1 MNNYR
6 FSASIFVPLQSI
18 QKIDKVMNRKKFL
31 TAVLTAVFTVS
42 TLLTH
47 ASQAITPLWLRDVQ
61 VSPDGSQVLF
71 CYKGDIYKVSTNG
84 GTAVQLTTQDS
95 YECSP
100 VWSVDGKQIAFSSD
114 RHGNLDIFVMSAEGG
129 SATRLT
135 YHSAPEVPQAFTPDG
150 KWVMF
155 GAQIQ
160 DPATSVMFPSGRLTE
175 LYKVPVKGGRT
186 LQVLGTPVEML
197 SFASDGKSFFYQDR
211 KGGED
216 EWRKHHTS
224 SITRDIW
231 YYDAQS
237 GQHTN
242 ITDRPGEDRNPVVS
256 ADGKTLYYLSEDE
269 GGNMNVYSCQ
279 WQGIK
284 APSPK
289 PPISMRNVTSFET
302 HPVRFLSI
310 AKNGLLCYTYN
321 GEIYT
326 QKSGAQPQKL
336 NITLTRDDEP
346 AIANLSFTSG
356 ARQPVVSKDGKQ
368 VAFVVR
374 GEVFVTSTEYATTRR
389 ISQTAGAEADVDF
402 APDGRT
408 IVYASER
415 NGNWQLYT
423 ASIVRDEDLNFA
435 NATLIKEESVF
446 PELPALKLEGKIDFS
461 QVERRYPKYS
471 PDGKKLAFIE
481 DRIKLKVVDLKTK
494 KVTQVTD
501 GSYWYDQ
508 DGGFDF
514 EWSPDGKWFVLSYI
528 ANKRD
533 PYTDQGIVSAE
544 GGEIHPIT
552 QSGYMSE
559 NPRWVMDGKAILFE
573 SERYGMRSHASWGS
587 QSDVFLAFLTQ
598 DAYDRYRLS
607 AEDYALLKEL
617 EKKNE
622 KKDSKKEEGKGK
634 KGDKKN
640 DKKDYKKADKD
651 SIKAVKIEFE
661 GLEDRIVRLTP
672 NSSRLGDAIVSKDG
686 ESLYYFSA
694 FEGKPDLWKMDLR
707 KHETKLLS
715 KGGSGYLQMDNDG
728 NLYSLGS
735 SMMKIEKGDKTT
747 PITFN
752 AQMKLDLAGE
762 REYMLRH
769 VAKQINKKIFRKDYN
784 GCNWELMLQNY
795 ARFMPHIANNYD
807 FAELLSELLGELN
820 VSHTGGRFSPSSRG
834 DDTAQL
840 GLLYDMTEATEG
852 LKITAVLEGGP
863 FCKANSKVKVGDVI
877 TAINGEPLGKDTDLA
892 QLLNQCKG
900 KKTLV
905 SLKGSTG
912 TWDEVILPISR
923 SEQSDLLYK
932 RWIKS
937 RAAEVERLSN
947 GRLGYVHIEGMN
959 DASFRDIYSDIL
971 GKYNLKEGI
980 VIDTRYNGG
989 GRLHED
995 IEILFSGKKYFTQV
1009 IRGREACDMPSRR
1022 YNHPSIMLQ
1031 AEGNYSNAH
1040 GTPWVYSHQKIGKL
1054 VGAPVPG
1061 TMSSVNWE
1069 TLQDPTL
1076 VFGVPVVGY
1085 QLPDGSYLE
1094 NTQLEPDVYILNRP
1108 ETVVTGT
1115 DLQLEAAVR
1124 ELLKEL

>member
-1 MNNYR
+1 MKTR
-6 FSASIFVPLQSI
+6 QFLAAALIAISAG
-18 QKIDKVMNRKKFL
+18 
-31 TAVLTAVFTVS
+31 S
-42 TLLTH
+42 TLQAN
-47 ASQAITPLWLRDVQ
+47 ASQAFTPLWLRDVQ

-71 CYKGDIYKVSTNG
+71 CYKGDIYKVSSKG
-84 GTAVQLTTQDS
+84 GTAVQLTTQVS
-95 YECSP
+95 YECAP
-100 VWSVDGKQIAFSSD
+100 VWSADGQQIAFASD
-114 RHGNLDIFVMSAEGG
+114 RYGNLDVFVMAADGG
-129 SATRLT
+129 PATRLT
-135 YHSAPEVPQAFTPDG
+135 YQSVAEEPQAFTPDG
-150 KWVMF
+150 QWVVF
-155 GAQIQ
+155 DACIQ
-160 DPATSVMFPSGRLTE
+160 DPAESVMFPTSSLPE

-186 LQVLGTPVEML
+186 LQVLGTPAEMI
-197 SFASDGKSFFYQDR
+197 SFAPDGKSFYYQDR
-211 KGGED
+211 KGYED

-224 SITRDIW
+224 SITRDVW
-231 YYDAQS
+231 FYDAQS

-242 ITDRPGEDRNPVVS
+242 VTAHAGEDRNPVVS
-256 ADGKTLYYLSEDE
+256 ADGKTLYFLSERN
-269 GGNMNVYSCQ
+269 GGSMNVYSCEA
-279 WQGIK
+279 K
-284 APSPK
+284 AGDTKAGEPK
-289 PPISMRNVTSFET
+289 AVTTFKT
-302 HPVRFLSI
+302 HPVRFLSM
-310 AKNGLLCYTYN
+310 ANNGLLCFTYN

-326 QKSGAQPQKL
+326 QKLGAAPQKL
-336 NITLTRDDEP
+336 DISLTRDDEA
-346 AIANLSFTSG
+346 AIADLSFTNE
-356 ARQPVVSKDGKQ
+356 AHQPVVSKDGKQ
-368 VAFVVR
+368 IAFVAR
-374 GEVFVTSTEYATTRR
+374 GEIFVTSTEYATTRR

-423 ASIVRDEDLNFA
+423 ASIVRKEDLNFA

-446 PELPALKLEGKIDFS
+446 PELPALNLLDSKIDFS
-461 QVERRYPKYS
+461 QVERRSPKFS
-471 PDGKKLAFIE
+471 PDGKKIAFIE
-481 DRIKLKVVDLKTK
+481 DRIKLKVVDLKTM

-501 GSYWYDQ
+501 GSKWYDQ

-528 ANKRD
+528 ANRRD

-559 NPRWVMDGKAILFE
+559 SPRWVMDGKAILFQ

-587 QSDVFLAFLTQ
+587 QDDVFLAFLTQ

-622 KKDSKKEEGKGK
+622 KKDEKKDDKKSKK
-634 KGDKKN
+634 
-640 DKKDYKKADKD
+640 KDDKKADAD
-651 SIKAVKIEFE
+651 TVKAVKIEFE
-661 GLEDRIVRLTP
+661 GLENRIVRLTP

-686 ESLYYFSA
+686 ESLYYFAA

-715 KGGSGYLQMDNDG
+715 KGGSGSLQMDKDG
-728 NLYSLGS
+728 NLYSLGN

-747 PITFN
+747 PITYN
-752 AQMKLDLAGE
+752 AQMKLDLAAE

-769 VAKQINKKIFRKDYN
+769 VAKQINKKIFRTDYN
-784 GCNWELMLQNY
+784 GCDWDLMVQNY
-795 ARFMPHIANNYD
+795 ARFLPHIANNYD

-820 VSHTGGRFSPSSRG
+820 VSHTGGRFRPEAKG
-834 DDTAQL
+834 DATAQL
-840 GLLYDMTEATEG
+840 GLLYDLTEATEG
-852 LKITAVLEGGP
+852 IKITDILENGP
-863 FCKANSKVKVGDVI
+863 FSKANSKVKVGDVI
-877 TAINGEPLGKDTDLA
+877 TAINGQPVSKDTDLA
-892 QLLNQCKG
+892 QLLNLCKG

-905 SLKGSTG
+905 SLKGSAG
-912 TWDEVILPISR
+912 AWDEVVLPISR

-932 RWIKS
+932 RWTKS

-959 DASFRDIYSDIL
+959 DASFRDVYSDIL

-980 VIDTRYNGG
+980 VIDTRHNGG

-995 IEILFSGKKYFTQV
+995 IEILFSGHKYFTQV
-1009 IRGREACDMPSRR
+1009 VRGREVCDMPSRR

-1069 TLQDPTL
+1069 RLQDSSL
-1076 VFGVPVVGY
+1076 IFGVPVIGY

-1094 NTQLEPDVYILNRP
+1094 NTQLEPDVLILNRP

-1115 DLQLEAAVR
+1115 DLQLEAAIR
-1124 ELLKEL
+1124 ELLKGL

>member
-1 MNNYR
+1 MKTR
-6 FSASIFVPLQSI
+6 QFLAAALIAISAG
-18 QKIDKVMNRKKFL
+18 
-31 TAVLTAVFTVS
+31 S
-42 TLLTH
+42 TLQAN
-47 ASQAITPLWLRDVQ
+47 ASQAFTPLWLRDVQ

-71 CYKGDIYKVSTNG
+71 CYKGDIYKVSSKG
-84 GTAVQLTTQDS
+84 GTAVQLTTQVS
-95 YECSP
+95 YECAP
-100 VWSVDGKQIAFSSD
+100 VWSADGQQIAFASD
-114 RHGNLDIFVMSAEGG
+114 RYGNLDVFVMAADGG
-129 SATRLT
+129 PATRLT
-135 YHSAPEVPQAFTPDG
+135 YQSVAEEPQAFTPDG
-150 KWVMF
+150 QWVVF
-155 GAQIQ
+155 GACIQ
-160 DPATSVMFPSGRLTE
+160 DPAGSVMFPTSSLPE

-186 LQVLGTPVEML
+186 LQVLGTPAEMI
-197 SFASDGKSFFYQDR
+197 SFAPDGKSFYYQDR
-211 KGGED
+211 KGYED

-224 SITRDIW
+224 SITRDVW
-231 YYDAQS
+231 FYDAQS

-242 ITDRPGEDRNPVVS
+242 VTAHAGEDRNPVVS
-256 ADGKTLYYLSEDE
+256 ADGKTLYFLSERN
-269 GGNMNVYSCQ
+269 GGSMNVYSCEANA
-279 WQGIK
+279 GDTK
-284 APSPK
+284 AGEPK
-289 PPISMRNVTSFET
+289 AVTTFKT
-302 HPVRFLSI
+302 HPVRFLSM
-310 AKNGLLCYTYN
+310 AKDGLLCFTYN

-326 QKSGAQPQKL
+326 QKLGAAPQKL
-336 NITLTRDDEP
+336 AISLTRDDEA
-346 AIANLSFTSG
+346 AIANLSFTNE
-356 ARQPVVSKDGKQ
+356 AHQPVVSKDGKQ
-368 VAFVVR
+368 IAFVAR

-423 ASIVRDEDLNFA
+423 ASIVRKEDLNFA

-446 PELPALKLEGKIDFS
+446 PELPALNLLDSKIDFS
-461 QVERRYPKYS
+461 QVERRSPKYS
-471 PDGKKLAFIE
+471 PDGKKIAFIE
-481 DRIKLKVVDLKTK
+481 DRIKLKVVDLKTM

-501 GSYWYDQ
+501 GSKWYDQ

-528 ANKRD
+528 ANRRD

-559 NPRWVMDGKAILFE
+559 SPRWVMDGKAILFQ

-587 QSDVFLAFLTQ
+587 QDDVFLAFLTQ

-622 KKDSKKEEGKGK
+622 KKDEKKD
-634 KGDKKN
+634 DKKN
-640 DKKDYKKADKD
+640 KKKDDKKADAD
-651 SIKAVKIEFE
+651 TVKAVKIEFE
-661 GLEDRIVRLTP
+661 GLENRIVRLTP

-686 ESLYYFSA
+686 ESLYYFAA

-715 KGGSGYLQMDNDG
+715 KGGSGSLQMDKDG
-728 NLYSLGS
+728 NLYSLGN

-747 PITFN
+747 PITYN
-752 AQMKLDLAGE
+752 AQMKLDLAAE

-769 VAKQINKKIFRKDYN
+769 VAKQINKKIFRTDYN
-784 GCNWELMLQNY
+784 GCDWDLMVQNY
-795 ARFMPHIANNYD
+795 AGFLPHIANNYD

-820 VSHTGGRFSPSSRG
+820 VSHTGGRFRPEAKG
-834 DDTAQL
+834 DATAQL
-840 GLLYDMTEATEG
+840 GLLYDLTEATEG
-852 LKITAVLEGGP
+852 IRITDILENGP
-863 FCKANSKVKVGDVI
+863 FSKANSKVKVGDVI
-877 TAINGEPLGKDTDLA
+877 TAINGQPVSKDTDLA
-892 QLLNQCKG
+892 QLLNLCKG

-905 SLKGSTG
+905 SLKGNAG
-912 TWDEVILPISR
+912 AWDEVVLPISR

-932 RWIKS
+932 RWTKS

-959 DASFRDIYSDIL
+959 DASFRDVYSDIL

-980 VIDTRYNGG
+980 VIDTRHNGG

-995 IEILFSGKKYFTQV
+995 IEILFSGHKYFTQV
-1009 IRGREACDMPSRR
+1009 VRGREVCDMPSRR

-1069 TLQDPTL
+1069 RLQDSSL
-1076 VFGVPVVGY
+1076 IFGVPVIGY

-1094 NTQLEPDVYILNRP
+1094 NTQLEPDVLILNRP

-1115 DLQLEAAVR
+1115 DLQLETAVR
-1124 ELLKEL
+1124 ELLKGL

>member
-1 MNNYR
+1 MKTR
-6 FSASIFVPLQSI
+6 QFLAAALIAISAG
-18 QKIDKVMNRKKFL
+18 
-31 TAVLTAVFTVS
+31 S
-42 TLLTH
+42 TLQAN
-47 ASQAITPLWLRDVQ
+47 ASQAFTPLWLRDVQ

-71 CYKGDIYKVSTNG
+71 CYKGDIYKVSSKG
-84 GTAVQLTTQDS
+84 GTAVQLTTQVS
-95 YECSP
+95 YECAP
-100 VWSVDGKQIAFSSD
+100 VWSADGQQIAFASD
-114 RHGNLDIFVMSAEGG
+114 RYGNLDVFVMAADGG
-129 SATRLT
+129 PATRLT
-135 YHSAPEVPQAFTPDG
+135 YQSVAEEPQAFTPDG
-150 KWVMF
+150 QWVVF
-155 GAQIQ
+155 GACIQ
-160 DPATSVMFPSGRLTE
+160 DPAGSVMFPTSSLPE
-175 LYKVPVKGGRT
+175 LYKVPAKGGRT
-186 LQVLGTPVEML
+186 LQVLGTPAEMI
-197 SFASDGKSFFYQDR
+197 SFAPDGKSFYYQDR
-211 KGGED
+211 KGYED

-224 SITRDIW
+224 SITRDVW
-231 YYDAQS
+231 FYDAQS

-242 ITDRPGEDRNPVVS
+242 VTAHAGEDRNPVVS
-256 ADGKTLYYLSEDE
+256 ADGKTLYFLSERN
-269 GGNMNVYSCQ
+269 GGSMNVYSCEANA
-279 WQGIK
+279 GDTK
-284 APSPK
+284 AGEPK
-289 PPISMRNVTSFET
+289 AVTTFKT
-302 HPVRFLSI
+302 HPVRFLSM
-310 AKNGLLCYTYN
+310 AKDGLLCFTYN

-326 QKSGAQPQKL
+326 QKLGAEPQKL
-336 NITLTRDDEP
+336 AISLTRDDEA
-346 AIANLSFTSG
+346 AIANLSFTNE
-356 ARQPVVSKDGKQ
+356 AHQPVVSKDGKQ
-368 VAFVVR
+368 IAFVTR

-423 ASIVRDEDLNFA
+423 ASIVRKEDLNFA

-446 PELPALKLEGKIDFS
+446 PELPALNLLDSKIDFS
-461 QVERRYPKYS
+461 QVERRSPKYS
-471 PDGKKLAFIE
+471 PDGKKIAFIE
-481 DRIKLKVVDLKTK
+481 DRIKLKVVDLKTM

-501 GSYWYDQ
+501 GSKWYDQ

-514 EWSPDGKWFVLSYI
+514 EWSPDGKWFILIYI
-528 ANKRD
+528 ANRRD

-559 NPRWVMDGKAILFE
+559 SPRWVMDGKAILFQ

-587 QSDVFLAFLTQ
+587 QDDVFLAFLTQ

-622 KKDSKKEEGKGK
+622 KKDEKKD
-634 KGDKKN
+634 DKKN
-640 DKKDYKKADKD
+640 KKKDDKKADAD
-651 SIKAVKIEFE
+651 TVKAVKIEFE
-661 GLEDRIVRLTP
+661 GLENRIVRLTP

-686 ESLYYFSA
+686 ESLYYFAA

-715 KGGSGYLQMDNDG
+715 KGGSGSLQMDKDG
-728 NLYSLGS
+728 NLYSLGN

-747 PITFN
+747 PITYN
-752 AQMKLDLAGE
+752 AQMKLDLAAE

-769 VAKQINKKIFRKDYN
+769 VAKQINKKIFRTDYN
-784 GCNWELMLQNY
+784 GCDWDLMVQNY
-795 ARFMPHIANNYD
+795 AHFLPHIANNYD

-820 VSHTGGRFSPSSRG
+820 VSHTGGRFRPEAKG
-834 DDTAQL
+834 DATAQL
-840 GLLYDMTEATEG
+840 GLLYDLTEATEG
-852 LKITAVLEGGP
+852 IKITDILENGP
-863 FCKANSKVKVGDVI
+863 FSKANSKVKVGDVI
-877 TAINGEPLGKDTDLA
+877 TAINGQPVSKDTDLA
-892 QLLNQCKG
+892 QLLNLCKG

-912 TWDEVILPISR
+912 AWDEVVLPISR

-932 RWIKS
+932 RWTKR

-959 DASFRDIYSDIL
+959 DASFRDVYSDIL

-980 VIDTRYNGG
+980 VIDTRHNGG

-995 IEILFSGKKYFTQV
+995 IEILFSGHKYFTQV
-1009 IRGREACDMPSRR
+1009 VRGREVCDMPSRR

-1069 TLQDPTL
+1069 RLQDSSL
-1076 VFGVPVVGY
+1076 IFGVPVIGY

-1094 NTQLEPDVYILNRP
+1094 NTQLEPDVLILNRP

-1124 ELLKEL
+1124 ELLKGL

>member
-1 MNNYR
+1 MNT
-6 FSASIFVPLQSI
+6 
-18 QKIDKVMNRKKFL
+18 KKLIIAAL
-31 TAVLTAVFTVS
+31 TALFTGFS
-42 TLLTH
+42 QQAD
-47 ASQAITPLWLRDVQ
+47 ASQTVTPLWLRDVQ

-71 CYKGDIYKVSTNG
+71 CYKGDIYKVSVNG
-84 GTAVQLTTQDS
+84 GTAVRLTTQDS

-100 VWSVDGKQIAFSSD
+100 VWSADGRQIAFASD
-114 RHGNLDIFVMSAEGG
+114 RHGNLDIFVMAAEGG
-129 SATRLT
+129 VARRLT
-135 YHSAPEVPQAFTPDG
+135 YNSVAEVPQAFTPDG
-150 KWVMF
+150 KWVLF

-160 DPATSVMFPSGRLTE
+160 DPAQSVMFPSGRLTE

-197 SFASDGKSFFYQDR
+197 SLTPDGKSFYYQDR

-231 YYDAQS
+231 FYDAKS
-237 GQHTN
+237 GKHTN
-242 ITDRPGEDRNPVVS
+242 ITDNPGEDRNPVVS
-256 ADGKTLYYLSEDE
+256 ADGKKLYFLSERN
-269 GGNMNVYSCQ
+269 GGSMNVYSCE
-279 WQGIK
+279 GNDV
-284 APSPK
+284 K
-289 PPISMRNVTSFET
+289 PVTNFKT
-302 HPVRFLSI
+302 HPVRFLSM
-310 AKNGLLCYTYN
+310 AKNGMLCYAYN

-326 QKSGAQPQKL
+326 QKGAEKPKKL
-336 NITLTRDDEP
+336 AVSLIRDDEV
-346 AIANLSFTSG
+346 AIVDLSFVTG
-356 ARQPVVSKDGKQ
+356 ARRPVVSKDGKQ

-389 ISQTAGAEADVDF
+389 ITQTAGAEADVDF

-423 ASIVRDEDLNFA
+423 ASIVRDDDLNFA

-461 QVERRYPKYS
+461 QVERRCPKYS

-501 GSYWYDQ
+501 GSKWYSQ
-508 DGGFDF
+508 SGQFDY

-528 ANKRD
+528 ANRRD
-533 PYTDQGIVSAE
+533 PYTDQGIVSAD

-552 QSGYMSE
+552 QSGYMSGG
-559 NPRWVMDGKAILFE
+559 PRWVMDGKAILFE

-587 QSDVFLAFLTQ
+587 QQDVFLAFLTQ

-622 KKDSKKEEGKGK
+622 KKADKKSGKKEEEKGK
-634 KGDKKN
+634 KGDKKS
-640 DKKDYKKADKD
+640 DKKEESD
-651 SIKAVKIEFE
+651 SVKAVKIEFE
-661 GLEDRIVRLTP
+661 GLENRIVRLTP

-694 FEGKPDLWKMDLR
+694 FEGAPDLWKMDLR

-715 KGGSGYLQMDNDG
+715 KGTRGGSGSLQMDKEG

-735 SMMKIEKGDKTT
+735 TMMKIEKGDKTKA
-747 PITFN
+747 ITYN
-752 AQMKLDLAGE
+752 AQMKLDLAAE

-769 VAKQINKKIFRKDYN
+769 VAKQINKKIFRTDYN

-795 ARFMPHIANNYD
+795 VRFLPHIDNNYD

-820 VSHTGGRFSPSSRG
+820 VSHTGGRFSPALKG
-834 DDTAQL
+834 DATAQL
-840 GLLYDMTEATEG
+840 GLLYDMTEATDG
-852 LKITAVLEGGP
+852 MKITAVLEDGP
-863 FCKANSKVKVGDVI
+863 FSKANSKVKVGDVI
-877 TAINGEPLGKDTDLA
+877 TAINGVPLNKDTDLA
-892 QLLNQCKG
+892 QLLNLCRG

-905 SLKGSTG
+905 SLKGNAG
-912 TWDEVILPISR
+912 TWDEVVLPISKA
-923 SEQSDLLYK
+923 EQSDLLYK

-959 DASFRDIYSDIL
+959 DASFRDVYSDIL

-1009 IRGREACDMPSRR
+1009 IRGREVCDMPSRR

-1076 VFGVPVVGY
+1076 VFGVPVIGY

-1094 NTQLEPDVYILNRP
+1094 NTQLEPDIHILNRP

>member
-1 MNNYR
+1 MKTR
-6 FSASIFVPLQSI
+6 QFLAAALIAISAG
-18 QKIDKVMNRKKFL
+18 
-31 TAVLTAVFTVS
+31 S
-42 TLLTH
+42 TLQAN
-47 ASQAITPLWLRDVQ
+47 ASQAFTPLWLRDVQ

-71 CYKGDIYKVSTNG
+71 CYKGDIYKVSSKG
-84 GTAVQLTTQDS
+84 GTAVQLTTQVS
-95 YECSP
+95 YECAP
-100 VWSVDGKQIAFSSD
+100 VWSADGQQIAFASD
-114 RHGNLDIFVMSAEGG
+114 RYGNLDVFVMAADGG
-129 SATRLT
+129 PATRLT
-135 YHSAPEVPQAFTPDG
+135 YQSVAEEPQAFTPDG
-150 KWVMF
+150 QWVVF
-155 GAQIQ
+155 DACIQ
-160 DPATSVMFPSGRLTE
+160 DPAESVMFPTSSLPE

-186 LQVLGTPVEML
+186 LQVLGTPAEMI
-197 SFASDGKSFFYQDR
+197 SFAPDGKSFYYQDR
-211 KGGED
+211 KGYED

-224 SITRDIW
+224 SITRDVW
-231 YYDAQS
+231 FYDAQS

-242 ITDRPGEDRNPVVS
+242 VTAHAGEDRNPVVS
-256 ADGKTLYYLSEDE
+256 ADGKTLYFLSERN
-269 GGNMNVYSCQ
+269 GGSMNVYSCEA
-279 WQGIK
+279 K
-284 APSPK
+284 AGDTKAGEPK
-289 PPISMRNVTSFET
+289 AVTTFKT
-302 HPVRFLSI
+302 HPVRFLSM
-310 AKNGLLCYTYN
+310 AKDGLLCFTYN

-326 QKSGAQPQKL
+326 QKLGAEPQKL
-336 NITLTRDDEP
+336 AISLTRDDEA
-346 AIANLSFTSG
+346 AIANLSFTNE
-356 ARQPVVSKDGKQ
+356 AHQPVVSKDGKQ
-368 VAFVVR
+368 IAFVTR

-423 ASIVRDEDLNFA
+423 ASIVRKEDLNFA

-446 PELPALKLEGKIDFS
+446 PELPALNLLDSKIDFS
-461 QVERRYPKYS
+461 QVERRSPKYS
-471 PDGKKLAFIE
+471 PDGKKIAFIE
-481 DRIKLKVVDLKTK
+481 DRIKLKVVDLKTM

-501 GSYWYDQ
+501 GSKWYDQ

-528 ANKRD
+528 ANRRD

-552 QSGYMSE
+552 QSAYMSE
-559 NPRWVMDGKAILFE
+559 SPRWVMDGKAILFQ

-587 QSDVFLAFLTQ
+587 QDDVFLAFLTQ

-622 KKDSKKEEGKGK
+622 KKDEKKDDKKSKK
-634 KGDKKN
+634 
-640 DKKDYKKADKD
+640 KDDKKADAD
-651 SIKAVKIEFE
+651 TVKAVKIEFE
-661 GLEDRIVRLTP
+661 GLENRIVRLTP

-686 ESLYYFSA
+686 ESLYYFAA

-715 KGGSGYLQMDNDG
+715 KGGSGSLQMDKDG
-728 NLYSLGS
+728 NLYSLGN

-747 PITFN
+747 PITYN
-752 AQMKLDLAGE
+752 AQMKLDLAAE

-769 VAKQINKKIFRKDYN
+769 VAKQINKKIFRTDYN
-784 GCNWELMLQNY
+784 GCDWDLMVQNY
-795 ARFMPHIANNYD
+795 ARFLPHIANNYD

-820 VSHTGGRFSPSSRG
+820 VSHTGGRFRPEAKG
-834 DDTAQL
+834 DATAQL
-840 GLLYDMTEATEG
+840 GLLYDLTEATEG
-852 LKITAVLEGGP
+852 IRITDILENGP
-863 FCKANSKVKVGDVI
+863 FSKANSKVKVGDVI
-877 TAINGEPLGKDTDLA
+877 TAINGQPVSKDTDLA
-892 QLLNQCKG
+892 QLLNLCKG

-905 SLKGSTG
+905 SLKGNAG
-912 TWDEVILPISR
+912 AWDEVVLPISR

-932 RWIKS
+932 RWTKS

-959 DASFRDIYSDIL
+959 DASFRDVYSDIL

-980 VIDTRYNGG
+980 VIDTRHNGG

-995 IEILFSGKKYFTQV
+995 IEILFSGHKYFTQV
-1009 IRGREACDMPSRR
+1009 VRGREVCDMPSRR

-1069 TLQDPTL
+1069 RLQDSSL
-1076 VFGVPVVGY
+1076 IFGVPVIGY

-1094 NTQLEPDVYILNRP
+1094 NTQLEPDVLILNRP

-1115 DLQLEAAVR
+1115 DLQLETAVR
-1124 ELLKEL
+1124 ELLKGL

>member
-1 MNNYR
+1 MNT
-6 FSASIFVPLQSI
+6 
-18 QKIDKVMNRKKFL
+18 KKLIIAAL
-31 TAVLTAVFTVS
+31 TALFTGFS
-42 TLLTH
+42 QQAD
-47 ASQAITPLWLRDVQ
+47 ASQTVTPLWLRDVQ

-71 CYKGDIYKVSTNG
+71 CYKGDIYKVSVNG
-84 GTAVQLTTQDS
+84 GTAVRLTTQDS

-100 VWSVDGKQIAFSSD
+100 VWSADGRQIAFASD
-114 RHGNLDIFVMSAEGG
+114 RHGNLDIFVMAAEGG
-129 SATRLT
+129 VARRLT
-135 YHSAPEVPQAFTPDG
+135 YNSVAEVPQAFTPDG
-150 KWVMF
+150 KWVLF

-160 DPATSVMFPSGRLTE
+160 DPAQSVMFPSGRLTE
-175 LYKVPVKGGRT
+175 LYKVPVKSGRT

-197 SFASDGKSFFYQDR
+197 SLTPDGKSFYYQDR

-231 YYDAQS
+231 FYDAKS
-237 GQHTN
+237 GKHTN
-242 ITDRPGEDRNPVVS
+242 ITDNPGEDRNPVVS
-256 ADGKTLYYLSEDE
+256 ADGKKLYFLSERN
-269 GGNMNVYSCQ
+269 GGSMNVYSCE
-279 WQGIK
+279 GNDV
-284 APSPK
+284 K
-289 PPISMRNVTSFET
+289 PVTNFKT
-302 HPVRFLSI
+302 HPVRFLSM
-310 AKNGLLCYTYN
+310 AKNGMLCYAYN

-326 QKSGAQPQKL
+326 QKGAEKPKKL
-336 NITLTRDDEP
+336 AVYLIRDDEV
-346 AIANLSFTSG
+346 AIADLSFVTG
-356 ARQPVVSKDGKQ
+356 ARRPVVSKDGKQ

-389 ISQTAGAEADVDF
+389 ITQTAGAEADVDF

-423 ASIVRDEDLNFA
+423 ASIVRDDDLNFA

-461 QVERRYPKYS
+461 QVERRCPKYS

-501 GSYWYDQ
+501 GSKWYSQ
-508 DGGFDF
+508 SGQFDY

-528 ANKRD
+528 ANRRD
-533 PYTDQGIVSAE
+533 PYTDQGIVSAA

-552 QSGYMSE
+552 QSGYMSGGS
-559 NPRWVMDGKAILFE
+559 RWVMDGKAILFE

-587 QSDVFLAFLTQ
+587 QQDVFLAFLTQ
-598 DAYDRYRLS
+598 DAYDRFRLS

-622 KKDSKKEEGKGK
+622 KKADKKSGKKEEEKGK
-634 KGDKKN
+634 KGDKKS
-640 DKKDYKKADKD
+640 DKKEESDSVKAL
-651 SIKAVKIEFE
+651 KIEFE
-661 GLEDRIVRLTP
+661 GLENRIVRLTP

-694 FEGKPDLWKMDLR
+694 FEGAPDLWKMDLR

-715 KGGSGYLQMDNDG
+715 KGTRGGSGSLQMDKEG

-735 SMMKIEKGDKTT
+735 TMMKIEKGDKTKA
-747 PITFN
+747 ITYN
-752 AQMKLDLAGE
+752 AQMKLDLAAE

-769 VAKQINKKIFRKDYN
+769 VAKQINKKIFRTDYN

-795 ARFMPHIANNYD
+795 VRFLPHIDNNYD

-820 VSHTGGRFSPSSRG
+820 VSHTGGRFSPALKG
-834 DDTAQL
+834 DATAQL
-840 GLLYDMTEATEG
+840 GLLYDMTEATDG
-852 LKITAVLEGGP
+852 MKITAVLEDGP
-863 FCKANSKVKVGDVI
+863 FSKANSKVKVGDVI
-877 TAINGEPLGKDTDLA
+877 TAINGIPLGKDTDLA
-892 QLLNQCKG
+892 QLLNLCKG

-905 SLKGSTG
+905 SLKGNAG
-912 TWDEVILPISR
+912 TWDEVVLPISKA
-923 SEQSDLLYK
+923 EQSDLLYK

-959 DASFRDIYSDIL
+959 DASFRDVYSDIL

-1009 IRGREACDMPSRR
+1009 IRGREVCDMPSRR

-1076 VFGVPVVGY
+1076 VFGVPVIGY

-1094 NTQLEPDVYILNRP
+1094 NTQLEPDIHILNRP

>member
-1 MNNYR
+1 M
-6 FSASIFVPLQSI
+6 
-18 QKIDKVMNRKKFL
+18 
-31 TAVLTAVFTVS
+31 
-42 TLLTH
+42 
-47 ASQAITPLWLRDVQ
+47 
-61 VSPDGSQVLF
+61 
-71 CYKGDIYKVSTNG
+71 
-84 GTAVQLTTQDS
+84 
-95 YECSP
+95 
-100 VWSVDGKQIAFSSD
+100 
-114 RHGNLDIFVMSAEGG
+114 
-129 SATRLT
+129 
-135 YHSAPEVPQAFTPDG
+135 
-150 KWVMF
+150 
-155 GAQIQ
+155 
-160 DPATSVMFPSGRLTE
+160 
-175 LYKVPVKGGRT
+175 
-186 LQVLGTPVEML
+186 
-197 SFASDGKSFFYQDR
+197 
-211 KGGED
+211 
-216 EWRKHHTS
+216 
-224 SITRDIW
+224 
-231 YYDAQS
+231 
-237 GQHTN
+237 
-242 ITDRPGEDRNPVVS
+242 
-256 ADGKTLYYLSEDE
+256 
-269 GGNMNVYSCQ
+269 
-279 WQGIK
+279 
-284 APSPK
+284 
-289 PPISMRNVTSFET
+289 
-302 HPVRFLSI
+302 
-310 AKNGLLCYTYN
+310 
-321 GEIYT
+321 
-326 QKSGAQPQKL
+326 
-336 NITLTRDDEP
+336 
-346 AIANLSFTSG
+346 
-356 ARQPVVSKDGKQ
+356 
-368 VAFVVR
+368 
-374 GEVFVTSTEYATTRR
+374 
-389 ISQTAGAEADVDF
+389 
-402 APDGRT
+402 
-408 IVYASER
+408 
-415 NGNWQLYT
+415 
-423 ASIVRDEDLNFA
+423 
-435 NATLIKEESVF
+435 
-446 PELPALKLEGKIDFS
+446 
-461 QVERRYPKYS
+461 
-471 PDGKKLAFIE
+471 
-481 DRIKLKVVDLKTK
+481 
-494 KVTQVTD
+494 
-501 GSYWYDQ
+501 
-508 DGGFDF
+508 
-514 EWSPDGKWFVLSYI
+514 
-528 ANKRD
+528 
-533 PYTDQGIVSAE
+533 
-544 GGEIHPIT
+544 
-552 QSGYMSE
+552 
-559 NPRWVMDGKAILFE
+559 
-573 SERYGMRSHASWGS
+573 
-587 QSDVFLAFLTQ
+587 
-598 DAYDRYRLS
+598 
-607 AEDYALLKEL
+607 
-617 EKKNE
+617 
-622 KKDSKKEEGKGK
+622 
-634 KGDKKN
+634 
-640 DKKDYKKADKD
+640 
-651 SIKAVKIEFE
+651 KIEFE

-863 FCKANSKVKVGDVI
+863 FCKANCKVKVGDVI

>member
-1 MNNYR
+1 MMMAAMAGS
-6 FSASIFVPLQSI
+6 SAQAS
-18 QKIDKVMNRKKFL
+18 
-31 TAVLTAVFTVS
+31 
-42 TLLTH
+42 
-47 ASQAITPLWLRDVQ
+47 ASQAVTPLWLRDVM
-61 VSPDGSQVLF
+61 VSPDGQQVLF
-71 CYKGDIYKVSTNG
+71 CYKGDIYKVSTKG

-100 VWSVDGKQIAFSSD
+100 VWSADGKQIAFASD
-114 RHGNLDIFVMSAEGG
+114 RHGNLDVFTMAADGG

-135 YHSAPEVPQAFTPDG
+135 YNSVAEVPQAFSPDG
-150 KWVMF
+150 KWVLF
-155 GAQIQ
+155 GAAIQ
-160 DPATSVMFPSGRLTE
+160 DPAESVLFPDNTLPE
-175 LYKVPVKGGRT
+175 LYKVPAKGGRT
-186 LQVLGTPVEML
+186 LQVLGTPAEML
-197 SFASDGKSFFYQDR
+197 SFAADGKSFFYQDR
-211 KGGED
+211 KGYED

-224 SITRDIW
+224 SITRDVW
-231 YYDAQS
+231 FYDAKS

-242 ITDRPGEDRNPVVS
+242 VTAHAGEDRNPVVS
-256 ADGKTLYYLSEDE
+256 ADGKTLYFLSERN
-269 GGNMNVYSCQ
+269 GGSMNVYAM
-279 WQGIK
+279 K
-284 APSPK
+284 AEATNGQK
-289 PPISMRNVTSFET
+289 PTAVTSFKT
-302 HPVRFLSI
+302 HPVRFLS
-310 AKNGLLCYTYN
+310 AARNGLLCYTYN

-326 QKSGAQPQKL
+326 QKNGEKPQKL

-346 AIANLSFTSG
+346 VVRDLAFTSG
-356 ARQPVVSKDGKQ
+356 ARQAVVSRDGKQ
-368 VAFVVR
+368 VAFVAR

-446 PELPALKLEGKIDFS
+446 PELPALQLNGKIDFS
-461 QVERRYPKYS
+461 QVERHSPKYS

-494 KVTQVTD
+494 MVTQVTD
-501 GSYWYDQ
+501 GSKWYDQ
-508 DGGFDF
+508 DGGFDY

-533 PYTDQGIVSAE
+533 PYADQGIVSAE

-552 QSGYMSE
+552 QSGYMSGR
-559 NPRWVMDGKAILFE
+559 PRWVMDGKAIMFE

-587 QSDVFLAFLTQ
+587 QEDVFLAFLTQ

-617 EKKNE
+617 EKAKPA
-622 KKDSKKEEGKGK
+622 DKKE
-634 KGDKKN
+634 DKKAK
-640 DKKDYKKADKD
+640 DKKDDKKKAETD
-651 SIKAVKIEFE
+651 SVKTLKIEFE
-661 GLEDRIVRLTP
+661 GIEDRIVRLTP

-694 FEGKPDLWKMDLR
+694 FEGAPDLWKMDLR

-715 KGGSGYLQMDNDG
+715 KGGSGVLQMDKDG

-735 SMMKIEKGDKTT
+735 SMKKIEKGDKIT
-747 PITFN
+747 PISYD
-752 AQMKLDLAGE
+752 AQMKLDLAAE
-762 REYMLRH
+762 REYLLRH
-769 VAKQINKKIFRKDYN
+769 VAKQINKKIFRTDYN
-784 GCNWELMLQNY
+784 GCNWDLMVQNY
-795 ARFMPHIANNYD
+795 ARFLPHIANNYD

-820 VSHTGGRFSPSSRG
+820 VSHTGGRFRPGAKG
-834 DDTAQL
+834 DATAQL
-840 GLLYDMTEATEG
+840 GLIYDLTEATDG

-863 FCKANSKVKVGDVI
+863 FSRANSKVKAGDVL
-877 TAINGEPLGKDTDLA
+877 TAINGQAVTKDTDLA
-892 QLLNQCKG
+892 QLLNLCRG

-905 SLKGSTG
+905 SLKGSAG
-912 TWDEVILPISR
+912 TWDEVVLPISL
-923 SEQSDLLYK
+923 SEQDNLLYK

-937 RAAEVERLSN
+937 RAAEVDRLSN

-959 DASFRDIYSDIL
+959 DASFRDVYSDIL

-995 IEILFSGKKYFTQV
+995 IEILFSGHKYFTQV

-1076 VFGVPVVGY
+1076 IFGVPVIGY
-1085 QLPDGSYLE
+1085 QLPDGTYLE
-1094 NTQLEPDVYILNRP
+1094 NTQLEPDVHVLNRP
-1108 ETVVTGT
+1108 ETVVKGV

>member
-1 MNNYR
+1 MLMNTR
-6 FSASIFVPLQSI
+6 KLFAAALMAVATLQA
-18 QKIDKVMNRKKFL
+18 N
-31 TAVLTAVFTVS
+31 
-42 TLLTH
+42 
-47 ASQAITPLWLRDVQ
+47 ASQAVTPLWLRDVQ
-61 VSPDGSQVLF
+61 ISPDGSQVLF
-71 CYKGDIYKVSTNG
+71 CYKGDIYKVSADG

-95 YECSP
+95 YECTP
-100 VWSVDGKQIAFSSD
+100 IWSADGKQIAFASD
-114 RHGNLDIFVMSAEGG
+114 RHGNMDIYVMAAEGG

-135 YHSAPEVPQAFTPDG
+135 YNSTAEVPQSFTPDG
-150 KWVMF
+150 KWVLF

-186 LQVLGTPVEML
+186 LQVMGTPVEML
-197 SFASDGKSFFYQDR
+197 SLASDGKSFYYQDR

-231 YYDAQS
+231 FYDAQS
-237 GQHTN
+237 GKHTN
-242 ITDRPGEDRNPVVS
+242 ITNCAGEDRNPVLS
-256 ADGKTLYYLSEDE
+256 ADGKTLYFLSERN
-269 GGNMNVYSCQ
+269 GGSMNVYCLEG
-279 WQGIK
+279 QGARSK
-284 APSPK
+284 EQGT
-289 PPISMRNVTSFET
+289 RNNSKFKIQDSALPRRGSGEGAVPVTAFKT
-302 HPVRFLSI
+302 HPVRFLSA
-310 AKNGLLCYTYN
+310 AKNGMLCYTYN

-326 QKSGAQPQKL
+326 QKNSEKPKKL
-336 NITLTRDDEP
+336 NISLTRDDEA
-346 AIANLSFTSG
+346 AISDLSFSSG
-356 ARQPVVSKDGKQ
+356 ARQSVVSRDGKQ
-368 VAFVVR
+368 IAFVVR

-408 IVYASER
+408 VVYASER

-446 PELPALKLEGKIDFS
+446 PELPELKLEGKIDFS
-461 QVERRYPKYS
+461 QVERRSPKYS

-501 GSYWYDQ
+501 GSKWYDQ

-533 PYTDQGIVSAE
+533 PYADQGIVSAE

-552 QSGYMSE
+552 QSGYMSGR
-559 NPRWVMDGKAILFE
+559 PRWVMDGKAILFE

-587 QSDVFLAFLTQ
+587 QQDVFLAFLTQ

-607 AEDYALLKEL
+607 PEDYALLKEL
-617 EKKNE
+617 EKKNKDKDKDKNE
-622 KKDSKKEEGKGK
+622 KIKEKSEE
-634 KGDKKN
+634 KGDSAKGL
-640 DKKDYKKADKD
+640 
-651 SIKAVKIEFE
+651 KIEFE

-672 NSSRLGDAIVSKDG
+672 NSSKLGDAIVSKDG

-694 FEGKPDLWKMDLR
+694 FEGSPDLWKMDLR

-715 KGGSGYLQMDNDG
+715 KGGSGSLQMDKDG

-735 SMMKIEKGDKTT
+735 SMKKIEKGDKTT
-747 PITFN
+747 SITYS
-752 AQMKLDLAGE
+752 AQMKLDLAAE

-769 VAKQINKKIFRKDYN
+769 VAKQINKKIFRTDYN
-784 GCNWELMLQNY
+784 GCNWELMVQNY
-795 ARFMPHIANNYD
+795 ARFLPHIANNYD

-820 VSHTGGRFSPSSRG
+820 VSHTGGRFYPSGKG
-834 DDTAQL
+834 DATAQL
-840 GLLYDMTEATEG
+840 GLLYDMAEATDG
-852 LKITAVLEGGP
+852 MKITAVLEDGP
-863 FCKANSKVKVGDVI
+863 FCRANSKVKVGDVI
-877 TAINGEPLGKDTDLA
+877 TAINGEPLTKDTDLA
-892 QLLNQCKG
+892 QLLNRCKG

-905 SLKGSTG
+905 SLKGSAG
-912 TWDEVILPISR
+912 TWDEVVLPISK
-923 SEQSDLLYK
+923 SEESDLLYK

-959 DASFRDIYSDIL
+959 DASFRDVYSDIL

-980 VIDTRYNGG
+980 IIDTRYNGG

-995 IEILFSGKKYFTQV
+995 IEILFSGHKYFTQV
-1009 IRGREACDMPSRR
+1009 IRGREVCDMPSRR

-1069 TLQDPTL
+1069 TLQDASL
-1076 VFGVPVVGY
+1076 VFGVPVIGY

-1094 NTQLEPDVYILNRP
+1094 NTQLEPDVLILNRP

>member
-1 MNNYR
+1 MLMNIR
-6 FSASIFVPLQSI
+6 KLFAAALMAVATLQA
-18 QKIDKVMNRKKFL
+18 N
-31 TAVLTAVFTVS
+31 
-42 TLLTH
+42 
-47 ASQAITPLWLRDVQ
+47 ASQAVTPLWLRDVQ
-61 VSPDGSQVLF
+61 ISPDGSQVLF
-71 CYKGDIYKVSTNG
+71 CYKGDIYKVSADG

-95 YECSP
+95 YECTP
-100 VWSVDGKQIAFSSD
+100 IWSADGKQIAFASD
-114 RHGNLDIFVMSAEGG
+114 RHGNMDIYVMAAEGG

-135 YHSAPEVPQAFTPDG
+135 YNSTAEVPQSFTPDG
-150 KWVMF
+150 KWVLF

-186 LQVLGTPVEML
+186 LQVMGTPVEML
-197 SFASDGKSFFYQDR
+197 SLASDGKSFYYQDR

-231 YYDAQS
+231 FYDAQS
-237 GQHTN
+237 GKHTN
-242 ITDRPGEDRNPVVS
+242 ITNCAGEDRNPVLS
-256 ADGKTLYYLSEDE
+256 ADGKTLYFLSERN
-269 GGNMNVYSCQ
+269 GGSMNVYCLEG
-279 WQGIK
+279 QGARGKEQETIQNSK
-284 APSPK
+284 FKIQDSALPRRGSGEGAVP
-289 PPISMRNVTSFET
+289 VTAFKT
-302 HPVRFLSI
+302 HPVRFLSA
-310 AKNGLLCYTYN
+310 AKNGMLCYTYN

-326 QKSGAQPQKL
+326 QKNGEKPKKL
-336 NITLTRDDEP
+336 NISLTRDDEA
-346 AIANLSFTSG
+346 AISDLSFSSG
-356 ARQPVVSKDGKQ
+356 ARQSVVSRDGKQ
-368 VAFVVR
+368 IAFVVR

-408 IVYASER
+408 VVYASER

-446 PELPALKLEGKIDFS
+446 PELPELKLEGKIDFS
-461 QVERRYPKYS
+461 QVERRSPKYS

-501 GSYWYDQ
+501 GSKWYDQ

-533 PYTDQGIVSAE
+533 PYADQGIVSAE

-552 QSGYMSE
+552 QSGYMSGR
-559 NPRWVMDGKAILFE
+559 PRWVMDGKAILFE

-587 QSDVFLAFLTQ
+587 QQDVFLAFLTQ

-607 AEDYALLKEL
+607 PEDYALLKEL
-617 EKKNE
+617 EKKNKDKDKDKNE
-622 KKDSKKEEGKGK
+622 KIKEKSEE
-634 KGDKKN
+634 KGDSAKGL
-640 DKKDYKKADKD
+640 
-651 SIKAVKIEFE
+651 KIEFE

-672 NSSRLGDAIVSKDG
+672 NSSKLGDAIVSKDG

-694 FEGKPDLWKMDLR
+694 FEGSPDLWKMDLR

-715 KGGSGYLQMDNDG
+715 KGGSGSLQMDKDG

-735 SMMKIEKGDKTT
+735 SMKKIEKGDKTT
-747 PITFN
+747 SITYS
-752 AQMKLDLAGE
+752 AQMKLNLAAE

-769 VAKQINKKIFRKDYN
+769 VAKQINKKIFRTDYN
-784 GCNWELMLQNY
+784 GCNWELMVQNY
-795 ARFMPHIANNYD
+795 ARFLPHIANNYD

-820 VSHTGGRFSPSSRG
+820 VSHTGGRFYPSGKG
-834 DDTAQL
+834 DATAQL
-840 GLLYDMTEATEG
+840 GLLYDMAEATDG
-852 LKITAVLEGGP
+852 MKITAVLEGGP
-863 FCKANSKVKVGDVI
+863 FCRANSKVKVGDVI
-877 TAINGEPLGKDTDLA
+877 TAINGEPLTKDTDLA
-892 QLLNQCKG
+892 QLLNRCKG

-905 SLKGSTG
+905 SLKGSAG
-912 TWDEVILPISR
+912 TWDEVVLPISK
-923 SEQSDLLYK
+923 SEESDLLYK

-959 DASFRDIYSDIL
+959 DASFRDVYSDIL

-980 VIDTRYNGG
+980 IIDTRYNGG

-995 IEILFSGKKYFTQV
+995 IEILFSGHKYFTQV
-1009 IRGREACDMPSRR
+1009 IRGREVCDMPSRR

-1069 TLQDPTL
+1069 TLQDASL
-1076 VFGVPVVGY
+1076 VFGVPVIGY

-1094 NTQLEPDVYILNRP
+1094 NTQLEPDVLILNRP

>member
-1 MNNYR
+1 MKTR
-6 FSASIFVPLQSI
+6 QLLAATLIAISAGSALQ
-18 QKIDKVMNRKKFL
+18 
-31 TAVLTAVFTVS
+31 A
-42 TLLTH
+42 H

-61 VSPDGSQVLF
+61 MSPDGSQVLF
-71 CYKGDIYKVSTNG
+71 CYKGDIYKVSAQG
-84 GTAVQLTTQDS
+84 GTAAQLTTQAS

-100 VWSVDGKQIAFSSD
+100 VWSGDGQQIAFASD
-114 RHGNLDIFVMSAEGG
+114 RHGNLDVFVMSADGG
-129 SATRLT
+129 PATRLT
-135 YHSAPEVPQAFTPDG
+135 YQSVAEVPQTFTPDG
-150 KWVMF
+150 QWVLF
-155 GAQIQ
+155 GASIQ
-160 DPATSVMFPSGRLTE
+160 DPAKSVMFPTSDLPE

-186 LQVLGTPVEML
+186 LQVLGTPAEML
-197 SFASDGKSFFYQDR
+197 TFAPDGKSFYYQDR
-211 KGGED
+211 KGYED

-224 SITRDIW
+224 SITRDVW
-231 YYDAQS
+231 FYDAQN

-242 ITDRPGEDRNPVVS
+242 VTAHAGEDRNPVVS
-256 ADGKTLYYLSEDE
+256 ADGKTLYFLSERN
-269 GGNMNVYSCQ
+269 GGSMNVYSCEA
-279 WQGIK
+279 K
-284 APSPK
+284 AGDTKAGEPK
-289 PPISMRNVTSFET
+289 AVTTFKT
-302 HPVRFLSI
+302 HPVRFLSM
-310 AKNGLLCYTYN
+310 AKDGLLCFTYN

-326 QKSGAQPQKL
+326 QKLGAEPQKL
-336 NITLTRDDEP
+336 AISLTRDDEA
-346 AIANLSFTSG
+346 AIANLSFTNE
-356 ARQPVVSKDGKQ
+356 AHQPVVSKDGKQ
-368 VAFVVR
+368 IAFVAR
-374 GEVFVTSTEYATTRR
+374 GEIFVTSTEYATTRR

-423 ASIVRDEDLNFA
+423 ASIVRKEDLNFA

-446 PELPALKLEGKIDFS
+446 PELPALNLLDNKIDFS
-461 QVERRYPKYS
+461 QVERRSPKYS
-471 PDGKKLAFIE
+471 PDGKKIAFIE
-481 DRIKLKVVDLKTK
+481 DRIKLMVVDLKTK
-494 KVTQVTD
+494 LITQVTD
-501 GSYWYDQ
+501 GSKWYRQ

-528 ANKRD
+528 ANRRD

-552 QSGYMSE
+552 QSAYMSE
-559 NPRWVMDGKAILFE
+559 SPRWVMDGKAILFQ

-587 QSDVFLAFLTQ
+587 QDDVFLAFLTQ

-622 KKDSKKEEGKGK
+622 KKDEKKD
-634 KGDKKN
+634 DKKN
-640 DKKDYKKADKD
+640 KKKDDKKADAD
-651 SIKAVKIEFE
+651 TVKAVKIEFE
-661 GLEDRIVRLTP
+661 GLENRIVRLTP
-672 NSSRLGDAIVSKDG
+672 NSSNLGDAIVSKDG
-686 ESLYYFSA
+686 ESLYYFAA

-715 KGGSGYLQMDNDG
+715 KGGSGSLQMDKDG
-728 NLYSLGS
+728 NLYSLGN

-747 PITFN
+747 PITYN
-752 AQMKLDLAGE
+752 AQMKLDLAAE

-769 VAKQINKKIFRKDYN
+769 VAKQINKKIFRTDYN
-784 GCNWELMLQNY
+784 GCDWDLMVQNY
-795 ARFMPHIANNYD
+795 ARFLPHIANNYD

-820 VSHTGGRFSPSSRG
+820 VSHTGGRFRPEAKG
-834 DDTAQL
+834 DATAQL
-840 GLLYDMTEATEG
+840 GLLYDLTEATEG
-852 LKITAVLEGGP
+852 IKITDILENGP
-863 FCKANSKVKVGDVI
+863 FSKANSKVKVGDVI
-877 TAINGEPLGKDTDLA
+877 TAINGQPVSKDTDLA
-892 QLLNQCKG
+892 QLLNLCKG

-905 SLKGSTG
+905 SLKGNAG
-912 TWDEVILPISR
+912 TWDEVVLPISR

-932 RWIKS
+932 RWTKS

-947 GRLGYVHIEGMN
+947 GRLVYVHIEGMN
-959 DASFRDIYSDIL
+959 DASFRDVYSDIL

-980 VIDTRYNGG
+980 VIDTRHNGG

-995 IEILFSGKKYFTQV
+995 IEILFSGHKYFTQV
-1009 IRGREACDMPSRR
+1009 VRGREVCDMPSRR

-1069 TLQDPTL
+1069 RLQDSSL
-1076 VFGVPVVGY
+1076 IFGVPVIGY

-1094 NTQLEPDVYILNRP
+1094 NTQLEPDVLILNRP

-1124 ELLKEL
+1124 ELLKGL

>member
-1 MNNYR
+1 MN
-6 FSASIFVPLQSI
+6 
-18 QKIDKVMNRKKFL
+18 KKQFL
-31 TAVLTAVFTVS
+31 VTALTAVFAGS
-42 TLLTH
+42 TLQ
-47 ASQAITPLWLRDVQ
+47 ANGSQAIMPLWLRDVQ

-71 CYKGDIYKVSTNG
+71 CYKGDIYKVSANG

-100 VWSVDGKQIAFSSD
+100 VWSADGEKIAFSSD
-114 RHGNLDIFVMSAEGG
+114 RHGNLDVFVMSAEGG

-135 YHSAPEVPQAFTPDG
+135 YNSTAEVPQAFTPDG
-150 KWVMF
+150 QWVMF
-155 GAQIQ
+155 GADIQ
-160 DPATSVMFPSGRLTE
+160 DPAASVMFPSSRLPE
-175 LYKVPVKGGRT
+175 LYKVPVIGGRS

-197 SFASDGKSFFYQDR
+197 SFVPDGKSFFYQDR
-211 KGGED
+211 KGYED

-242 ITDRPGEDRNPVVS
+242 VTAHAGEDRNPVVS
-256 ADGKTLYYLSEDE
+256 ADGKTLYYLSEQS
-269 GGNMNVYSCQ
+269 GGSMNVYSCQ
-279 WQGIK
+279 WQGIIGQ
-284 APSPK
+284 SPK
-289 PPISMRNVTSFET
+289 PPVSIQSVTSFKT
-302 HPVRFLSI
+302 HPVRFLSV
-310 AKNGLLCYTYN
+310 AKNGMLCYTYN
-321 GEIYT
+321 GEVYT
-326 QKSGAQPQKL
+326 QKNGAQPQKL
-336 NITLTRDDEP
+336 SISVIRDDDP
-346 AIANLSFTSG
+346 VISNLSFTSG

-368 VAFVVR
+368 IAFVVR
-374 GEVFVTSTEYATTRR
+374 GEVFVTSTEYTTTRR

-435 NATLIKEESVF
+435 NATLIKEECVF
-446 PELPALKLEGKIDFS
+446 PELPALELEGEIDFS
-461 QVERRYPKYS
+461 QVERRSPKYS

-501 GSYWYDQ
+501 GSQWYDQ

-528 ANKRD
+528 ANRRD
-533 PYTDQGIVSAE
+533 PYMDQGIVSAE

-552 QSGYMSE
+552 QSAYMSE
-559 NPRWVMDGKAILFE
+559 SPRWVMDGKAILFQ

-587 QSDVFLAFLTQ
+587 QNDVFLAFLTQ

-622 KKDSKKEEGKGK
+622 KKDDKKEDVKGK
-634 KGDKKN
+634 KGSKKKVDN
-640 DKKDYKKADKD
+640 KEEKKEDAD
-651 SIKAVKIEFE
+651 SVETINIEFE
-661 GLEDRIVRLTP
+661 GLENRIVRLTP
-672 NSSRLGDAIVSKDG
+672 NSSRLGDAIISKDG

-694 FEGKPDLWKMDLR
+694 FEDKPDLWKMDLR

-715 KGGSGYLQMDNDG
+715 KGGSGSLQMDKEG

-747 PITFN
+747 AITYN
-752 AQMKLDLAGE
+752 AQMKLDIAAE

-769 VAKQINKKIFRKDYN
+769 VAKQINKKIFRTDYN
-784 GCNWELMLQNY
+784 GCDWELMVQTY
-795 ARFMPHIANNYD
+795 ARFLPHISNNYD

-820 VSHTGGRFSPSSRG
+820 VSHTGGRFYPSGKG
-834 DDTAQL
+834 DATAQL
-840 GLLYDMTEATEG
+840 GLLYDMTEAADG
-852 LKITAVLEGGP
+852 MKVTAVLEDGP
-863 FCKANSKVKVGDVI
+863 FSRANSKVKVGDVI
-877 TAINGEPLGKDTDLA
+877 TAINGQPVGKETDLA
-892 QLLNQCKG
+892 QLLNLCKG

-905 SLKGSTG
+905 SLKGSAG
-912 TWDEVILPISR
+912 TWDEVVLPISQ

-959 DASFRDIYSDIL
+959 DASFRDVYSDIL

-995 IEILFSGKKYFTQV
+995 IEILFSGHKYFTQV

-1069 TLQDPTL
+1069 TLQDPSL

-1124 ELLKEL
+1124 ELLKELYPNNLVQIKVN